1 MNLRTKILVILLI
14 GAGLV
19 INGCISQ
26 TIVDPGPTQ
35 SLATP
40 LLKQSAT
47 QTPSPV
53 PTATPIPTLPGWIR
67 LLTITK
73 TVEPTIEWRVWT
85 PEVEPDQTRLAE
97 KATAYMEQK
106 TDCVFPCWLG
116 ITNGFTRY
124 DGAQT
129 VLKNVFGSS
138 FSRAVFPNNIKKIVV
153 GLPSVDFGNYT
164 EFVFSNDLNILTYI
178 TLIDKKPF
186 QLSRVLN
193 EYGKPDRILLDG
205 WIATD
210 NRIPAI
216 LTILVYD
223 KKGMYFVFY
232 NDGIL
237 KDTSVRFCPQY
248 GGALY
253 ITLWD
258 PKSDMTFEYAIM
270 NTTGY
275 ELPSPLDRP
284 LETVFDGTVE
294 TFTEQMSDISH
305 SGCLEISRSKWGE
318 EK

>member
-85 PEVEPDQTRLAE
+85 PDVEPDQTRLVE

-129 VLKNVFGSS
+129 VLKNVFGYS
-138 FSRAVFPNNIKKIVV
+138 FSRAVFPNGVKKINVR
-153 GLPSVDFGNYT
+153 LPAVDFEAGT
-164 EFVFSNDLNILTYI
+164 QFIFSNDINTLTYI
-178 TLIDKKPF
+178 GVSEKNPF
-186 QLSRVLN
+186 RLSRVLHDL
-193 EYGKPDRILLDG
+193 GKPDRILLDG

-210 NRIPAI
+210 NGIPAI
-216 LTILVYD
+216 LTFLVYD

-248 GGALY
+248 REALY

-270 NTTGY
+270 NNTGY
-275 ELPSPLDRP
+275 KLPSRP